1 MIAEDQEDTSCF
13 TYKIEMIVHVLSDS
27 EPKARETLDKNGG
40 YVSSR
45 TVSLADSITLFKE

>member
-13 TYKIEMIVHVLSDS
+13 TYKVEMIIHVLADS

-45 TVSLADSITLFKE
+45 TVTLADSVTLFKE